1 MYGLSKNTFLR
12 LRHVGHN
19 RKCKSVFMMHNFNNT
34 ESWEGK
40 ANNKLSDSKLASPP
54 ISLVLQFLLEARLK
68 AEHLHITVAVGA
80 P

>member
-1 MYGLSKNTFLR
+1 
-12 LRHVGHN
+12 
-19 RKCKSVFMMHNFNNT
+19 MMHNFNNT